1 MSDNNVARLDDM
13 TPQQPDAAE
22 PAVDLDVL
30 ASLSEVGGKGRSLL
44 VRLIG
49 IFLDDIPIRIAAL
62 QTAVLDGDVAGV
74 NYAAH
79 SMKGS
84 CSSLGASKMAI
95 ICGRFEVAG
104 KSGKLE
110 GCQVLLDELEAE
122 YARVAAQLT
131 DIAAHM

>member
-1 MSDNNVARLDDM
+1 MSDNDVARLEGM
-13 TPQQPDAAE
+13 PSKRPDSAE

-30 ASLSEVGGKGRSLL
+30 ASLSEPGGNGRSLL
-44 VRLIG
+44 ARLIG
-49 IFLDDIPIRIAAL
+49 IFLDDIPVRIAAL

-84 CSSLGASKMAI
+84 CSSLGASKMTI
-95 ICGRFEVAG
+95 ICGRFEMAG
-104 KSGKLE
+104 RTSKLE

-131 DIAAHM
+131 DMAIHM